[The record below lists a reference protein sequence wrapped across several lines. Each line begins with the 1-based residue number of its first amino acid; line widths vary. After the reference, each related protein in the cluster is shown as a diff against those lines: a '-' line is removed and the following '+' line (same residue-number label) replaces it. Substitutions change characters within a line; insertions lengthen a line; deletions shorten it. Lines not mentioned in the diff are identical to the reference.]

1 MIISAAILSRNGEVF
16 HPNFLP
22 QELQPDI
29 NKHAKDFI
37 YSIKITDPN
46 LELPY
51 IETTYLRYIYKETED
66 LFWLLVTRPE
76 SKLHADIKLLGKFV
90 CTIME
95 SNPSETTSLTITE
108 EQKDLF
114 YRHIWRPWDD
124 EPQCSFCDRYN
135 NSAEVWEREFEAR
148 VQFLASVTNSQCDQS
163 DVAYFNG
170 LVAES
175 WATKIKL
182 SIRSFSNYSHE
193 EFNSDSESVCSSDA
207 KSISEESLIDGC
219 RLKCRLEDLRM
230 ELKRIQDPYL
240 RLFARRNLLEEVEFD
255 QTQIMGTAP
264 SYDEMNT
271 SCT

>member
-1 MIISAAILSRNGEVF
+1 MILSAAIVSKDGEVF
-16 HPNFLP
+16 YSNCLP
-22 QELQPDI
+22 QELQPNI
-29 NKHAKDFI
+29 KKHAKDFL
-37 YSIKITDPN
+37 YSIKIADPN

-76 SKLHADIKLLGKFV
+76 SKLHADIKLLGKLV

-95 SNPSETTSLTITE
+95 SNPSETTSQTITE

-124 EPQCSFCDRYN
+124 EPQCSFCDRYT
-135 NSAEVWEREFEAR
+135 NSAGVWEREFESR
-148 VQFLASVTNSQCDQS
+148 VQFLTSITNDQCDPS

-175 WATKIKL
+175 WTTKIKL
-182 SIRSFSNYSHE
+182 SIRSFSKHNHE
-193 EFNSDSESVCSSDA
+193 EYNSDSDSVCSSDA
-207 KSISEESLIDGC
+207 KSISEESLIEGC

-240 RLFARRNLLEEVEFD
+240 RLFARRNLLDGEFD
-255 QTQIMGTAP
+255 QALFMGSAP

-271 SCT
+271 SCL